1 MLEFYSF
8 YFGSY
13 GKTVFSLIMNS
24 INKKQMQIATTNIRV
39 LQTPISHIFYFQAPQ
54 APSR

>member
-1 MLEFYSF
+1 MLEFQSF
-8 YFGSY
+8 YFGIY

-24 INKKQMQIATTNIRV
+24 INKKQMQIVTTNTRIS
-39 LQTPISHIFYFQAPQ
+39 QTPSSHIFYFQAPQ